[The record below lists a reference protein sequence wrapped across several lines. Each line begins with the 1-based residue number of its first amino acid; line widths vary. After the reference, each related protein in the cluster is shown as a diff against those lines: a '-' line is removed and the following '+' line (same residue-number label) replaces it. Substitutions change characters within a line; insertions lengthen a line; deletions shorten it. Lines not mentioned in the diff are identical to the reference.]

1 MLHCKS
7 HYHSVLVK
15 HHCVLFLCPDTAATA
30 STHTRIW
37 RHLATVSIP
46 ELLYPIMCVCAVG
59 WGVDGGIN
67 NEDQQ
72 LIHYTHT
79 HTHTLLQWDWSTAV
93 VCSADI
99 HTFIQSSHTP
109 ILQLPCHYHHIINVY
124 HSNTLILQIYLAIFI
139 QQICRIG
146 QRLRN
151 VLFSVLEICRNHFL
165 MWMLLVRC
173 GGADRS

>member
-1 MLHCKS
+1 MFCFCALILLLLLQLTHGFEGI
-7 HYHSVLVK
+7 LP
-15 HHCVLFLCPDTAATA
+15 LFLSQSCC
-30 STHTRIW
+30 
-37 RHLATVSIP
+37 IP
-46 ELLYPIMCVCAVG
+46 SCVCVQ
-59 WGVDGGIN
+59 WDGGWMVGSIMRTN
-67 NEDQQ
+67 SWY
-72 LIHYTHT
+72 IT